1 MLTNFLDLL
10 TKQILFRQSKSY
22 NLIRLIV
29 ILIAND
35 NNNNNNKQENK
46 KLMISK

>member
-10 TKQILFRQSKSY
+10 TKQILFRQSTSY

-35 NNNNNNKQENK
+35 NNNNNKQENK